1 MKLVAVDLCLCLCL
15 WIQPDGRTSPE
26 AELSLP
32 SSSIQPQPFSSF
44 KFTLCYIHIDGS
56 YVSGGCGCWKRERIP
71 DDFKYSISR
80 QKTGWKRNQTSFL
93 IITREGWISS
103 LSMLIGSEGSISWY
117 IARDEERMNVLHE
130 NSGGIRKSIPSA
142 LEISLDTRDFHQVS
156 GKDFPILPSF
166 WWSTDEF
173 HNSRSLKSCETIQ
186 CSRETD
192 LILKCF
198 CRVFSQ
204 LLLSLDIMNISI
216 EQCTQPQTKWPQK
229 RWDKEILTNTEE

>member
-1 MKLVAVDLCLCLCL
+1 MAVHPQRQNCRCPL
-15 WIQPDGRTSPE
+15 PPSN
-26 AELSLP
+26 LSHSLH
-32 SSSIQPQPFSSF
+32 SNLHFVL
-44 KFTLCYIHIDGS
+44 FTLMEALS